1 MSVAFLFPGQGAQQ
15 VGMMADLAE
24 ASRAARK
31 LFARADDQL
40 GFSLSEL
47 CFTGPADR
55 LNATD
60 MSQPAMFVAS
70 GAALAAMQEAL
81 GERAPQPAIT
91 AGLSLGEYTAL
102 YAAGAIDFAPALDL
116 VAKRGQ
122 FMQAA
127 AEAVPSG
134 MVSIIGLDEDK
145 VRQLC
150 QAAAD
155 GQVLTPANLNC
166 PGQIVISGEAD
177 ACHRARQLAEKFG
190 ASRAIPLKVA
200 GAFHS
205 ELMRPAAERLAEALE
220 DVEIRP
226 PRYPVVSNVDARP
239 ADGPDAIRQR
249 LVAQVTS
256 PVRWCES
263 MQYLLACGADEFYEI
278 GPGRVL
284 GGLMR
289 RIDSARRVRSINSAD
304 ALAKLAGELAQ

>member
-1 MSVAFLFPGQGAQQ
+1 
-15 VGMMADLAE
+15 MMADLAE
-24 ASRAARK
+24 ASRAARG
-31 LFARADDQL
+31 LFAQADDQL
-40 GFSLSEL
+40 GFSLREL

-81 GERAPQPAIT
+81 GEHTPQPAMT

-102 YAAGAIDFAPALDL
+102 YAAGAIDFAAALDL
-116 VAKRGQ
+116 VTKRGQ

-127 AEAVPSG
+127 AEAVPSA

-155 GQVLTPANLNC
+155 GQVLTPANFNC

-177 ACHRARQLAEKFG
+177 ACQRAMQLAEKFG

-205 ELMRPAAERLAEALE
+205 ELMRPAAEGLAEALE

-226 PRYPVVSNVDARP
+226 PEYPVVSNVDARP
-239 ADGPDAIRQR
+239 ADEPDAIKQR

-263 MQYLLACGADEFYEI
+263 IQYLLACGADEFYEI

-284 GGLMR
+284 AGLMR

-304 ALAKLAGELAQ
+304 ALAKLAGERAQ

>member
-1 MSVAFLFPGQGAQQ
+1 
-15 VGMMADLAE
+15 MMADLAE
-24 ASRAARK
+24 ASRAARG

-70 GAALAAMQEAL
+70 VAALAAMQEAL
-81 GERAPQPAIT
+81 GEGAPQPAIA

-102 YAAGAIDFAPALDL
+102 HAAGAIDFAPALDL
-116 VAKRGQ
+116 VAKRGR

-134 MVSIIGLDEDK
+134 MVSIIGLDEDE
-145 VRQLC
+145 VRRLC
-150 QAAAD
+150 QEAGD
-155 GQVLTPANLNC
+155 GQVLTPANFNC

-177 ACHRARQLAEKFG
+177 ACQRAMQLAEKLG

-205 ELMRPAAERLAEALE
+205 ELMRPAAEKLAEALE
-220 DVEIRP
+220 DVEIGP
-226 PRYPVVSNVDARP
+226 PEYPVVSNVDARP
-239 ADGPDAIRQR
+239 AEDADAIKQR
-249 LVAQVTS
+249 LVTQVTS

-263 MQYLLACGADEFYEI
+263 MQYVLACGGDEFYEI

-284 GGLMR
+284 AGLMR

-304 ALAKLAGELAQ
+304 SLAKLAGERAQ